1 MSRTSRA
8 LPPPSCSSSAPCF
21 GMAEAVVIVAFLAA
35 AVLLILLSPMTVPQI
50 LWLLGGVGTVAGG
63 VLLTGTMR
71 NARAEGVAQLKN
83 RARQWAGP
91 GADGEG
97 Q

>member
-1 MSRTSRA
+1 MSRTSEA
-8 LPPPSCSSSAPCF
+8 LPSSPYSPPPRL

-63 VLLTGTMR
+63 VLLTGNMK

-91 GADGEG
+91 DNDGEG
-97 Q
+97 W